1 MIVTFTANRLF
12 SKGNLLF
19 PNKIIIDTS
28 KRCLSFYKRNNIG
41 IGYFE
46 TSIFSKDITT
56 ISVHHRNEFLM
67 YSTVY
72 IESKGGLIIQ
82 ANGFDPKDAVEI
94 KNIIENL

>member
-1 MIVTFTANRLF
+1 MIKTFTANRLF

-28 KRCLSFYKRNNIG
+28 KRSLTFYKRNITG

-46 TSIFSKDITT
+46 TTIFSKDITT
-56 ISVHHRNEFLM
+56 LSIHHRNEIML

-82 ANGFDPKDAVEI
+82 ANGFDPKDADEI
-94 KNIIENL
+94 KNIMENL